1 MKSLAWLD
9 DYLER
14 YALNI
19 ALGLLL
25 VFVAVAGILPFTVF
39 TVRPGEVA
47 VIWSRFGG
55 GTVTDHVYLEGTHV
69 KWPWNIDYIY
79 NARTQT
85 DTGDYSALSSDGI
98 NVVAQVSF
106 LYKIVVPDTGL
117 LHKYVGPNYLNV
129 LVRPVIGAALRS
141 VMSRFSTETLYGQQR
156 DEIQRQ
162 VVESVNALG
171 AGMVPAGDQTLRMVL
186 LSNVL
191 IRRVTL
197 PPDLQASIDRKM
209 IQHQAALEYVY
220 RLDRERLEAQRKR
233 IEATGIRDFQQI
245 VGANLTEPYL
255 RWLGIDATLRLAQSP
270 GSRLVIVGG
279 KDGLPIILNP
289 SGDSP
294 AAGAS
299 TNAPTAGTDPGNA
312 NPGEPA
318 APNLPG
324 GGGKA
329 DPAPSQGALP
339 SLPTEGMSL
348 PFSTHVPS
356 DVPTRH

>member
-1 MKSLAWLD
+1 LKSLAWLD
-9 DYLER
+9 EYLER
-14 YALNI
+14 HALNI

-25 VFVAVAGILPFTVF
+25 VFVAVAGILPFTVK
-39 TVRPGEVA
+39 PGEVA

-69 KWPWNIDYIY
+69 KWPWDIDYIY
-79 NARTQT
+79 VARTQT
-85 DTGDYSALSSDGI
+85 DTGGYSALSADGI
-98 NVVAQVSF
+98 DVVAQVSF

-117 LHKYVGPNYLNV
+117 LYKYVGPNYLNV
-129 LVRPVIGAALRS
+129 VVRPVIGAALRS
-141 VMSRFSTETLYGQQR
+141 VMSRFSTEALCGEQR

-162 VVESVNALG
+162 VIASVNALG
-171 AGMVPAGDQTLRMVL
+171 AGMVPAGDQTSRMIL

-191 IRRVTL
+191 FRRVTL

-220 RLDRERLEAQRKR
+220 GLDRERLEAQRKR

-279 KDGLPIILNP
+279 KDGLPVILNP
-289 SGDSP
+289 GDSP
-294 AAGAS
+294 APGAS
-299 TNAPTAGTDPGNA
+299 NNAPTA
-312 NPGEPA
+312 
-318 APNLPG
+318 
-324 GGGKA
+324 
-329 DPAPSQGALP
+329 Q
-339 SLPTEGMSL
+339 GMSL